1 MMTEIERIIP
11 AFSGCAEVIVFCIND
26 YYCPYFA
33 VMLQSVIEH
42 TSLSRKYDILIFH
55 RDITAENQRI
65 IIDMGKGKEHI
76 SIRFANVSS
85 FISDYS
91 LYIGGKEDF
100 SVDAYLRLLIPDML
114 NDVYRKA
121 LYLDADMM
129 ALADVGELLN
139 TDLDGFLLAS
149 SRDLYGLA
157 EYYNPASKR
166 KAYRDEILQLEKPDD
181 YFIDGMLVFNL
192 EVFRR
197 HYTSELLLKMAS
209 SKKWLQ
215 HDQDVLNLVCN
226 GGKAKLLHAQWDVL
240 FLPPFKAKSLPKQY
254 QIELDESYASPKII
268 HFGGNDKPWK
278 TRGNPWDD
286 LFWDTAA
293 KTPFYK
299 AIIYRILDETNTKY
313 KYALERVKK
322 SASYKTGRVITWL
335 PRKMLGRIRKR

>member
-1 MMTEIERIIP
+1 MNDEMRIYP
-11 AFSGCAEVIVFCIND
+11 AFSDCAEAIVFCINN

-33 VMLQSVIEH
+33 VMLLSVIEH
-42 TSLSRKYDILIFH
+42 ASPSREYDILIFH
-55 RDITAENQRI
+55 RDITTENQRI

-85 FISDYS
+85 LISDYS

-100 SVDAYLRLLIPDML
+100 SVDTYLRLLIPDVM
-114 NDVYRKA
+114 DSVYRKA

-157 EYYNPASKR
+157 EYYDPASKR

-181 YFIDGMLVFNL
+181 YFIAGMLVFNL

-215 HDQDVLNLVCN
+215 HDQDVLNLICN

-240 FLPPFKAKSLPKQY
+240 FIPPIKAKSLPKQY